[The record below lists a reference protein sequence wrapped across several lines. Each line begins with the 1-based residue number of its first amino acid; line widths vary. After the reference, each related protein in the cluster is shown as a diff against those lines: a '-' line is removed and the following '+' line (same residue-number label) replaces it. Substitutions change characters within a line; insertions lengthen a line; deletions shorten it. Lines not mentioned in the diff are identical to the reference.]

1 MRPGAYAGG
10 GRGSRDHGSY
20 LRGRGRLLR
29 GMRFLLIVVL
39 VVVLIGAGMK
49 LAGQRL
55 PFIDYQV
62 GPFGGTVGGPNIQI
76 NPPGY
81 DIPLGQ

>member
-1 MRPGAYAGG
+1 
-10 GRGSRDHGSY
+10 
-20 LRGRGRLLR
+20 
-29 GMRFLLIVVL
+29 MRFLLIVVL

-81 DIPLGQ
+81 DVPLGQ

>member
-1 MRPGAYAGG
+1 MPQGDKR
-10 GRGSRDHGSY
+10 RT
-20 LRGRGRLLR
+20 LRA
-29 GMRFLLIVVL
+29 MRFLLIVVL

-62 GPFGGTVGGPNIQI
+62 GPFGGTVGGPQI
-76 NPPGY
+76 EIHPPGY
-81 DIPLGQ
+81 DMPLGQ